1 MLFSILIGKIFI
13 IIINNKNISRG
24 EKKNLTSLILAKKF
38 KFLENN
44 LIASENG
51 WRIPQILT
59 FLGPKRKWKLPKI
72 FRSIIVK
79 NATEI
84 KIINKIKIKFNE
96 ILEFLFF

>member
-1 MLFSILIGKIFI
+1 MIM
-13 IIINNKNISRG
+13 NNKNINKG
-24 EKKNLTSLILAKKF
+24 EKKNLVSLILDKKF

-51 WRIPQILT
+51 WRIPQVPT

-79 NATEI
+79 KATEI
-84 KIINKIKIKFNE
+84 KIISKIKIKFNE